1 MTHRYLPDGR
11 AAPAADYSLFLPARV
26 SPLPGK
32 SSHKKPRKTPA
43 APHRTGKPRTKPAG
57 SAAAHKSG
65 GANATAASLLRH
77 SPYLSGLAAKWPYLL
92 AAAPETAEQAIYQEL
107 DAACADAAREDVMAA
122 LRRAKQK
129 IALLTGLCDLRGIWD
144 DVRVMRALSDFADI
158 AVQKS
163 ADCLLRGGHDSG
175 VLRLTKPKTPQKDC
189 GVIVIALGKWGARE
203 LNYSSDIDL
212 MVLFDA
218 ARTPMKDK
226 DAAQNFFIRFTRDL
240 AQMLEQPTA
249 DGYVFRCDLRLRP
262 DPGAMPL
269 AVSMGT
275 AEIYYGSLGQNWER
289 AAMTKSRT
297 VAGDSRLADDFTRL
311 MTAWIWRR
319 NLDFAAIQDIHS
331 IKRQINAK
339 QSAQRGKVKSADN
352 PYLGVNVKLGHGGI
366 REIEFYAQTQQLI
379 FGGRDVTLR
388 QPTTLGALAA
398 LAAAG
403 HISGDDAKT
412 LSDAYLFLR
421 HIEHRL
427 QMMDD
432 RQTHSLPMQA
442 DDFAVLAD
450 FAGYADSA
458 ALVRALSAHM
468 GAVQKRYA
476 ALFVESQ
483 SLGEGDG
490 NLVFT
495 GVDDDPDT
503 LDTLRGMGF
512 AAPEKITAAIRG
524 WHHGRYRAVRSE
536 RARQILTEL
545 TPQLLA
551 TLAATAQGDEAFLRF
566 DRFLEKLPSG
576 IPIFTMF
583 AHHPQ
588 LLPIVADIMGT
599 SPALADWLGTHPQV
613 LDGVISR
620 DFFGRLPDGDWLEKE
635 LAHRL
640 GAARDYQDVLD
651 ITRRWAREKRFH
663 AGIHILR
670 RLSPVSDCAR
680 YLSDIAEA
688 SLRLL
693 TPHVCAEF
701 EKAHGRIKGGD
712 YILLAMGSFA
722 ARRMFTDS
730 DLDLV
735 ALYDV
740 PASAEASDGAKP
752 LPPSLYY
759 IRLTQRLMTAIT
771 APTSESILYQV
782 DARLRPAGGDG
793 PLAASV
799 DGFIEYQKKNAWTWE
814 HMSLI
819 RHRVIYGSDKSR
831 RKLAADIAGI
841 LCRPRDAAQLQKD
854 ILDMQSRVKREFS
867 GGGKWDL
874 KYRSGGLMDQL
885 FAVQYLQLRHAADL
899 PAALTPD
906 IAEALAVLRR
916 ARKIAA
922 ASAEELRLA
931 MEATLS
937 VQMFLRLSA
946 ALPFNPE
953 AASAGLRAKLPE
965 FMQMKKRGV
974 TKADFKKQ
982 AAAFQKILDG
992 ADKICR
998 AILTQKTAQASKN
1011 KSPKTRAPKRA
1022 AATKAKKKK

>member
-1 MTHRYLPDGR
+1 M
-11 AAPAADYSLFLPARV
+11 
-26 SPLPGK
+26 PGK
-32 SSHKKPRKTPA
+32 SPPKSSQKAGNPAGRAGKPRKGGGSSTPHA
-43 APHRTGKPRTKPAG
+43 GRKQKTGGTD
-57 SAAAHKSG
+57 
-65 GANATAASLLRH
+65 ATTASLLRH
-77 SPYLSGLAAKWPYLL
+77 SPYLSALCEKWPYLL
-92 AAAPETAEQAIYQEL
+92 GAAPETAEPAIYEEL
-107 DAACADAAREDVMAA
+107 AAACDAAPRDEVMAA
-122 LRRAKQK
+122 LRHAKKK
-129 IALLTGLCDLRGIWD
+129 IALLTALCDLRGIWD

-158 AVQKS
+158 AVQKC
-163 ADCLLRGGHDSG
+163 AECLLRAAHDAG
-175 VLRLTKPKTPQKDC
+175 TLRLPKTKTPQKDC

-226 DAAQNFFIRFTRDL
+226 DAAQNFFIRFTRDM
-240 AQMLEQPTA
+240 AQMLEQATE

-269 AVSMGT
+269 AVSIGT

-289 AAMTKSRT
+289 AAMTKART
-297 VAGDSRLADDFTRL
+297 VAGDTRLADDFARL
-311 MTAWIWRR
+311 MNAWIWRR

-339 QSAQRGKVKSADN
+339 QSAGRVKARSGDN

-379 FGGRDVTLR
+379 FGGRDVRLR
-388 QPTTLGALAA
+388 EPTTLGALAA
-398 LAAAG
+398 LAATG
-403 HISGDDAKT
+403 HITDDDARV
-412 LSDAYLFLR
+412 LSEAYLFLR

-427 QMMDD
+427 QMIDD
-432 RQTHSLPMQA
+432 RQTHSLPQQP
-442 DDFAVLAD
+442 DDFLIAAH
-450 FAGYADSA
+450 FSGYADSGDLIN
-458 ALVRALSAHM
+458 ALARHM

-483 SLGEGDG
+483 NLGESDG

-495 GVDDDPDT
+495 GVEDDPDT
-503 LDTLRGMGF
+503 LDTLRRMGF
-512 AAPEKITAAIRG
+512 AAPEKVTAAIRG

-599 SPALADWLGTHPQV
+599 SPALAEWLGTHPQV

-620 DFFGRLPDGDWLEKE
+620 DFFGRLPDTAWLEKE

-640 GAARDYQDVLD
+640 GAARDYQDILD

-670 RLSPVSDCAR
+670 RLSPLRDCAG

-688 SLRLL
+688 SLSQL

-701 EKAHGRIKGGD
+701 EKAHGRMKGGD
-712 YILLAMGSFA
+712 FVLLAMGSFA

-740 PASAEASDGAKP
+740 PASTAASSGAKP

-759 IRLTQRLMTAIT
+759 IRLTQRLITAIT

-782 DARLRPAGGDG
+782 DARLRPAGNDG
-793 PLAASV
+793 PLAASI
-799 DGFIEYQKKNAWTWE
+799 DGFIEYQSKNAWTWE

-819 RHRVIYGSDKSR
+819 RHRVIFGSDKAR
-831 RKLAADIAGI
+831 RKIAAGI
-841 LCRPRDAAQLQKD
+841 APILTKPRDAGALRKD
-854 ILDMQSRVKREFS
+854 ILDMQVRVGREFAAR
-867 GGGKWDL
+867 GKWDL

-885 FAVQYLQLRHAADL
+885 FAVQYLQLLHAAQT
-899 PAALTPD
+899 PQALAPD
-906 IAEALAVLRR
+906 ISDALAALRR
-916 ARKIAA
+916 ARKIDAGRA
-922 ASAEELRLA
+922 DILQKSV
-931 MEATLS
+931 EATLS
-937 VQMFLRLSA
+937 AQMFLRLSA
-946 ALPFNPE
+946 ALPFRPE
-953 AASAGLRAKLPE
+953 DASAGLKQKLPE
-965 FMQMKKRGV
+965 FLGMQAPKGKKP
-974 TKADFKKQ
+974 DFK
-982 AAAFQKILDG
+982 AAITAFQKELDA

-998 AILTQKTAQASKN
+998 DILCGKKTKE
-1011 KSPKTRAPKRA
+1011 KKRR
-1022 AATKAKKKK
+1022 